1 MMRSRSFQIFRLI
14 FKERY
19 RQPTL
24 ELVIPTMLVSNVF
37 ITAFYARGVFNIYG
51 LVLAFVPL
59 ISVSE
64 TLAFALALRNIIF
77 VTGDHIYRGSIISF
91 LMMPIKRINLFF
103 FTYFC
108 DIILPYLY
116 WLSTTELYIF
126 LSGIPVPQYLV
137 LVYTVGYYFTE
148 NIILLT
154 ALSFRSGGI
163 VTLLSGTII
172 GILFIFGGIAGYY
185 GIITNSPIAPIATI
199 SNPYVFLIYEAISQK
214 QVAYLNVGIYSE
226 ALISVVLFSV
236 SLLKFKKME
245 V

>member
-1 MMRSRSFQIFRLI
+1 MMRSRSFQIFRVI

-24 ELVIPTMLVSNVF
+24 ELVIPTMLVSNIF
-37 ITAFYARGVFNIYG
+37 ITAFYARGLFNTYG
-51 LVLAFVPL
+51 LVLAFIPL

-91 LMMPIKRINLFF
+91 IMIPIKRISLFF

-108 DIILPYLY
+108 DIVLPYLF
-116 WLSTTELYIF
+116 WLFTTEIYIL
-126 LSGIPVPQYLV
+126 LSGIPVPQYLI
-137 LVYTVGYYFTE
+137 LVYTVGYFFTE

-154 ALSFRSGGI
+154 ALSFKSGGI
-163 VTLLSGTII
+163 VTLLSGTIL

-185 GIITNSPIAPIATI
+185 GIMTNSPLTPIATI

-214 QVAYLNVGIYSE
+214 QVTYLNVGIYSE
-226 ALISVVLFSV
+226 VIISLILFFV
-236 SLLKFKKME
+236 SLQKFRMME